1 MGGYIG
7 RIMDGMNRKPGADKP
22 AARKIDRA
30 ERLALALR
38 DNLRKRKAQSRA
50 RSGAGDGGPE
60 NPGERP
66 KIDTDSGE
74 ER

>member
-1 MGGYIG
+1 
-7 RIMDGMNRKPGADKP
+7 MDGPRGRPGADRP

-30 ERLALALR
+30 ERLAQALR
-38 DNLRKRKAQSRA
+38 ENLRKRKAQSRA
-50 RSGAGDGGPE
+50 RSGTGDGGPE

-66 KIDTDSGE
+66 KIDTDNSE